1 MPLSTIAFTTTTFS
15 LYWTARDPSDPLS
28 RVRWCA
34 LSALVGSVS
43 EVPLDKAKIKMAGSL
58 PRALIL
64 ALARVPLGAMMLF
77 ATDYAI
83 EPPPNSK
90 S

>member
-1 MPLSTIAFTTTTFS
+1 MQ
-15 LYWTARDPSDPLS
+15 
-28 RVRWCA
+28 
-34 LSALVGSVS
+34 
-43 EVPLDKAKIKMAGSL
+43 VPLDKAKIKMAGSL